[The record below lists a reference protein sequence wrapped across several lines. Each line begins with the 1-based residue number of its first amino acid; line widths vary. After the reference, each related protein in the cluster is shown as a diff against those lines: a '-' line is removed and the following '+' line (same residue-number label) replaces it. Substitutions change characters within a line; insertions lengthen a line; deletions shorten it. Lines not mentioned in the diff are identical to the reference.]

1 MRIVSLAHVV
11 LSIVLAVVSC
21 SEDKESDNVETT
33 QWTTQKVAVVL
44 PMRNGQDTHWKRTL
58 NQCAEDLEK
67 AFSGLKT
74 GIRLEY
80 EWYDELTENIDELS
94 ENLAQRKDIV
104 AVIGGAYSDN
114 AKIMASKFCRSV
126 VKKPFFTL
134 ATTEELVRGYSSAG
148 CLWALMETDISQCET
163 LLSLAYSYR
172 GKSVALIA
180 DGNSMYGKTF
190 VDWFAFQAQE
200 LGLKTEG
207 IYDTGEIAIEE
218 AAANAAKSGVDF
230 LICAPSSVEDVRVI
244 EEAMYKQACVGNPL
258 PPQCLYSDVAFGAE
272 VIEMLGTL
280 AEGLEG
286 VAVGADP
293 SSGFD
298 VRYEATYNETPLGGE
313 SQLYDAAT
321 MIGYAS
327 FIQHD
332 RNILSLNDA
341 IKTLVDGR
349 DDFIYSP
356 TPDGMRD
363 FISALS
369 VGKAPNLRGVSG
381 QLDFDTDV
389 YTNVLSSTYYA
400 YKVYGGKYIILDYI
414 SNNGSS
420 HTSSSLANWQWKSS
434 KMQEFEDV
442 DSSGLT
448 YPDLDEKWALLVAG
462 SSGWTNYRHQ
472 ADILYIYQ
480 LLRQNGYD
488 DDHIVLIAEDDIANN
503 TQNPTPGYMSVRVGG
518 ENVYRDVQIDYHTS
532 DITPAD
538 IKSILCGERDS
549 RLSQVIDADEDD
561 NVFIFWS
568 GHGSKGQLQW
578 LDERKGFTR
587 ELAEGTFKAMYEK
600 RCYRKVLCMVE
611 ACYSGS
617 VFTAIEGLPGMLAFT
632 AANAYE
638 SSKADVYNCDLDVW
652 MSNRFTMTF
661 RDCITNNPQMSLRD
675 LYYKLFVNT
684 VGSHVLLFNANNYGN
699 IFKNN
704 IGEFL

>member
-1 MRIVSLAHVV
+1 MRIVSLSHVMI
-11 LSIVLAVVSC
+11 LLVLAIVSC
-21 SEDKESDNVETT
+21 SKDNATDNIDTT
-33 QWTTQKVAVVL
+33 QWTTKKVAVVL

-58 NQCAEDLEK
+58 NQCSEDLEK
-67 AFSGLKT
+67 AFSGQKT

-80 EWYDELTENIDELS
+80 EWYDESTEDIGELS
-94 ENLAQRKDIV
+94 EKLAQRKDIV
-104 AVIGGAYSDN
+104 AVIGGMYSDN
-114 AKIMASKFCRSV
+114 AKTMASKFCRSV
-126 VKKPFFTL
+126 VKKPFFTT
-134 ATTEELVRGYSSAG
+134 ATTEELIRGYSSAR
-148 CLWALMETDISQCET
+148 CLWAMTETDISQCET
-163 LLSLAYSYR
+163 LLSLAYSYG

-180 DGNSMYGKTF
+180 NGNSMYGKTF
-190 VDWFAFQAQE
+190 VDWFGFQAEE
-200 LGLKTEG
+200 LGMKTVG
-207 IYDTGEIAIEE
+207 VYDYGGSSIEE
-218 AAANAAKSGVDF
+218 AAASAAESGADF
-230 LICAPSSVEDVRVI
+230 VICAPSAVEDIRVI
-244 EEAMYKQACVGNPL
+244 EESMYRQSCMGNPL
-258 PPQCLYSDVAFGAE
+258 PPRCLYSDVAFGTE
-272 VIEMLGTL
+272 VIDMLGEL

-286 VAVGADP
+286 VAVGSDP
-293 SSGFD
+293 STGFD
-298 VRYEATYNETPLGGE
+298 VRYETTYNETPLGGE
-313 SQLYDAAT
+313 SQIYDAAM

-332 RNILSLNDA
+332 RNMLSLNEA

-356 TPDGMRD
+356 TLEGMRD
-363 FISALS
+363 YVSALS

-381 QLDFDTDV
+381 QLDFDKDV
-389 YTNVLSSTYYA
+389 YTNVLSSTYYT
-400 YKVYGGKYIILDYI
+400 YQVYGGKYIILDYI
-414 SNNGSS
+414 SNNGSA

-434 KMQEFEDV
+434 RMQDFEDV

-472 ADILYIYQ
+472 ADVLYMYQ
-480 LLRQNGYD
+480 FLRQNGYD

-503 TQNPTPGYMSVRVGG
+503 AKNPTPGYMSVRVGG
-518 ENVYRDVQIDYHTS
+518 DNVYNDVQIDYHTS

-549 RLSQVIDADEDD
+549 RLTQVIGADEDD

-578 LDERKGFTR
+578 LEERKGFTR
-587 ELAEGTFKAMYEK
+587 ELAEETFSTMYEK
-600 RCYRKVLCMVE
+600 KCYRKVLCMVE
-611 ACYSGS
+611 TCYSGS

-632 AANAYE
+632 AANANE

-661 RDCITNNPQMSLRD
+661 QDCVSNNPRISLRD

-684 VGSHVLLFNANNYGN
+684 VGSHVVLFNANNYGN
-699 IFKNN
+699 IYKNN